1 MEKNLMSKIG
11 ESLLRG
17 AEEALAYAKGNKK
30 SSKTYKTYQVKIPKK
45 INVTAIREKLDMSQ
59 NVFAACFGFSARTVE
74 KWEQGIRQPA
84 GAARAYLIVIDRNP
98 DAVRSALNIYIA
110 HSRRHKVAHRH
121 KDKM

>member
-1 MEKNLMSKIG
+1 MEKNIMSKIG

-17 AEEALAYAKGNKK
+17 AEEALEYAKGNKK
-30 SSKTYKTYQVKIPKK
+30 SSKTYQVKIPKK

-59 NVFAACFGFSARTVE
+59 NVFAACFGFSTRTVE

-98 DAVRSALNIYIA
+98 EAVRSALNIHVV
-110 HSRRHKVAHRH
+110 HSRSHKIIHRH
-121 KDKM
+121 KNK